1 MGMHDRSSLP
11 IAGNGFR
18 QRCMVDIL
26 RKNLK
31 ARGMLGDGFVPES
44 HLPKSDKPH
53 RCCKVDPQ
61 QRILPAHPDV
71 HDEIA
76 DDGVEAVVDY
86 LRRSAS
92 ADGSHADLESLAN
105 AARAR
110 MIQRAQAEIERSDG
124 VFADE
129 ETVKLH
135 DPQSSKRIENP
146 GRGKNCKHVGC
157 FDISTFIRMALQKT
171 RQSARTE
178 CANPKRRAERKCH
191 PLHQDL
197 KPHGM
202 CDYCKAWKCPECW
215 QRLELH
221 ELEFEPFTKKILE
234 ETSPAIKKVKV
245 TLSKGEWQAIG
256 DEIKEEEEEEDGDEF
271 RVVIT
276 AGTSN
281 EQNLESSGA
290 GVAGNPIT
298 LDSDSE
304 DSEELENAGLN
315 PSPSR
320 AAVTPPAP
328 METEPAPQA
337 EASAQ
342 PQLDPTAQDEPPA
355 PQDDPTPQEEPPAPQ
370 EEVTAPAQGNQPAS
384 QEECSEITK
393 EEVEILVSI
402 LQQLREAQQV
412 EAFGILKTGYKAD
425 EVVPADLTKNKQENL
440 IQLDAFV
447 RKVASLPTRQEKRD
461 LDEVVN
467 EAYLERLG
475 KQSREADDAAKDA
488 VRKKK
493 ERDEAAKQKKEEAAK
508 KKKEADELAKAE
520 AEKAAAEK
528 AAAEKAAAE
537 KAAAQ
542 ANAQKFK
549 EQREKVIPARKHA
562 PLPPSPSPEKD
573 SPRTPPSPEPIGVF
587 DEGLMANTV
596 GKLTSLMD
604 TLRDADK
611 RSEFCLYASTDGKP
625 ENTMLKD
632 LKTNFLNLY
641 RMTVSMI
648 RKHDRNFT
656 GQYNKAAVK
665 ALHDHMRQSICEA
678 DLKNLRTQVGVLKAG
693 ALIQN
698 FCKALRGDDESIPKE
713 FFQGNVIQN
722 ELEELAKIA
731 RETRQWWTGM
741 LKPDKPPFPELV
753 GAWIVGLTLG
763 VASPG
768 PPTDPQRRRRR
779 IALERAEAEK
789 RQVGVDLA
797 PVSNLRAAMDDPDS
811 GFVDTMAGKL
821 KKRKAVET
829 PEQIEAERRRREEEA
844 RAQAERE
851 ARLAEKREKE
861 NVKWKQVWPE
871 GDLLQCYACIRCYG
885 VGICEWVNSKHQK
898 VPRQCHPILR
908 VPMCDPCYIHYHHE
922 KFEVAWNEESGK
934 MEHDTCRC
942 CATEGDLVFCGNPE
956 YKCAQ
961 AFCQDCILR
970 MVGQEDLDEILEC
983 DPWVCFCC
991 DPKPIEHLQV
1001 RWE

>member
-1 MGMHDRSSLP
+1 MGTHERSSP
-11 IAGNGFR
+11 RQEAIAGNGFR
-18 QRCMVDIL
+18 PRCMVDIL
-26 RKNLK
+26 RENLK

-53 RCCKVDPQ
+53 RCCKVDSQ
-61 QRILPAHPDV
+61 QKIAPAHPDV

-110 MIQRAQAEIERSDG
+110 MIQRARAEASRSDG

-146 GRGKNCKHVGC
+146 GRGKYCKHVGC

-171 RQSARTE
+171 RQSVRTE
-178 CANPKRRAERKCH
+178 CANPKKRAERKCH
-191 PLHQDL
+191 PLHQDR

-202 CDYCKAWKCPECW
+202 CDYCKAWKCPECS

-221 ELEFEPFTKKILE
+221 ELEFEPFTKQILE
-234 ETSPAIKKVKV
+234 ETNPAIRKVKV
-245 TLSKGEWQAIG
+245 TLSKGEWQAIN
-256 DEIKEEEEEEDGDEF
+256 DEIKEEEEDGDEF

-281 EQNLESSGA
+281 EQNLESGA
-290 GVAGNPIT
+290 AGDAGNPIT

-315 PSPSR
+315 PSPSG

-328 METEPAPQA
+328 METEPAPAPQA

-342 PQLDPTAQDEPPA
+342 PQLDLTAQDEPPA
-355 PQDDPTPQEEPPAPQ
+355 PQDDPSPQEEPPAPQ

-393 EEVEILVSI
+393 EEVVIIVSV
-402 LQQLREAQQV
+402 LQQLRAAQQV
-412 EAFGILKTGYKAD
+412 EAIGILQTGYTAD
-425 EVVPADLTKNKQENL
+425 EKVPADLTMNKQENL

-447 RKVASLPTRQEKRD
+447 RKEASLPTRQEKRD
-461 LDEVVN
+461 LREVVDK
-467 EAYLERLG
+467 AYLERLG
-475 KQSREADDAAKDA
+475 KQSKEADQTARAA

-493 ERDEAAKQKKEEAAK
+493 EQDEAAKQKKEEAAK
-508 KKKEADELAKAE
+508 KKKEADELAKA
-520 AEKAAAEK
+520 AAEK
-528 AAAEKAAAE
+528 AAAEKS
-537 KAAAQ
+537 AAQ
-542 ANAQKFK
+542 ANAQKLK
-549 EQREKVIPARKHA
+549 EQREKVVPARKHA

-573 SPRTPPSPEPIGVF
+573 SPMRASPSPEPIGVF
-587 DEGLMANTV
+587 DEGLMVNTV
-596 GKLTSLMD
+596 EKLTSLMD
-604 TLRDADK
+604 ALRDADK
-611 RSEFCLYASTDGKP
+611 RSEFSLFASTDGKP

-632 LKTNFLNLY
+632 LKTNFLDLY

-648 RKHDRNFT
+648 RKHDRKFT
-656 GQYNKAAVK
+656 AQYNKVMVK
-665 ALHDHMRQSICEA
+665 ALHDTMRQSICEA

-713 FFQGNVIQN
+713 FLQGNVIQN

-731 RETRQWWTGM
+731 RETRLWWTGM
-741 LKPDKPPFPELV
+741 LKPDKPLPELM

-763 VASPG
+763 EATPG
-768 PPTDPQRRRRR
+768 PPTDPQRKRRQ
-779 IALERAEAEK
+779 IALERAAAEK
-789 RQVGVDLA
+789 KGVGVDLA
-797 PVSNLRAAMDDPDS
+797 PVSNLTAAMDDSDL
-811 GFVDTMAGKL
+811 GFVDTVAGKL

-829 PEQIEAERRRREEEA
+829 PEQIEAEKRRREEEA
-844 RAQAERE
+844 RAKIERE
-851 ARLAEKREKE
+851 ARLAAKLEKE

-871 GDLLQCYACIRCYG
+871 GDLLQCYACVRRS
-885 VGICEWVNSKHQK
+885 GIGLCEWVNSKHQK
-898 VPRQCHPILR
+898 VPQQFHPIMR
-908 VPMCDPCYIHYHHE
+908 VPMCDACYIHYHNQD
-922 KFEVAWNEESGK
+922 FQVNWNEESGK
-934 MEHDTCRC
+934 MEHDTCRL
-942 CATEGDLVFCGNPE
+942 CATEGHLVFCGNPE
-956 YKCAQ
+956 CAQ

-970 MVGQEDLDEILEC
+970 MVGQEDLDEILER

-991 DPKPIEHLQV
+991 EPKPIEHLEV